1 MTKKWV
7 KKMCSTRVVSLLA
20 ALCAAGQ
27 ILAAAAMGGQAAE
40 VSPASSQADGR
51 SSSGESEV
59 SGQAW
64 TTVGTFTFDYDETR
78 VRAADALMAARI
90 SARVASNA
98 ALRVGVDGS
107 ANSRGIGPYSQ
118 GLRDRRVEV
127 VRETLI
133 GAGVPAYLIEIG
145 TFSRARV
152 TDGRSVD
159 VLLRMSD

>member
-1 MTKKWV
+1 MTKKSV
-7 KKMCSTRVVSLLA
+7 TKMRSARLVAMLA

-27 ILAAAAMGGQAAE
+27 IVPSAAVDGQPGVSSANLQAE
-40 VSPASSQADGR
+40 GRPSSD
-51 SSSGESEV
+51 EPEV
-59 SGQAW
+59 SGHGW
-64 TTVGTFTFDYDETR
+64 TTVGTFTFDYDEVS

-90 SARVASNA
+90 SARVGGNA
-98 ALRVGVDGS
+98 ALRIGVDGS
-107 ANSRGIGPYSQ
+107 TNSRGIGPYSQ

-145 TFSRARV
+145 TFSRSRV

>member
-1 MTKKWV
+1 MTKQSMM
-7 KKMCSTRVVSLLA
+7 KMRGKRLVSILA

-27 ILAAAAMGGQAAE
+27 ISVVAGMGRQPAEISSAA
-40 VSPASSQADGR
+40 SQVDGR
-51 SSSGESEV
+51 PSSSASEV

-64 TTVGTFTFDYDETR
+64 TTVGTFTFEYDEAG
-78 VRAADALMAARI
+78 VRAADAFVAAQIAAR
-90 SARVASNA
+90 VGSNA
-98 ALRVGVDGS
+98 ALRIGLDGS
-107 ANSRGIGPYSQ
+107 TNPRGIGPYSQ

-145 TFSRARV
+145 TFNRSRL

-159 VLLRMSD
+159 VLLRISD